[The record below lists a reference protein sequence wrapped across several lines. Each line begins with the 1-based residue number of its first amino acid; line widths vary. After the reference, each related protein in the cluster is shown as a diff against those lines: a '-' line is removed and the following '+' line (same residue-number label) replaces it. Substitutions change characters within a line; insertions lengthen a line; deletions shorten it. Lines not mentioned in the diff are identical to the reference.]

1 MFFSFTGNYTILEYR
16 SSSNETNVSGKLHH
30 NQLMLSET
38 IHSPQIEESLFPP
51 CSFPGGQRC
60 GDRGPYRHPGCPG
73 HRPGCSRV
81 ALLGCEKEET
91 DWRDVQTQRWR
102 TDRHRLHCSTRRP
115 EVTKGGK
122 THLTLAFEQILFG
135 HLGGSR
141 VKLRSPLQGHAQ
153 LVSWHALHITY
164 ETLLRKAPGS
174 LDAAG
179 LEHFFCT
186 SIWATLFLVY
196 RGFLFTVL
204 LHLLDLVFYESVSP
218 AKMIFYLLI
227 SLQQSC
233 SSVQ

>member
-1 MFFSFTGNYTILEYR
+1 MI
-16 SSSNETNVSGKLHH
+16 
-30 NQLMLSET
+30 SET
-38 IHSPQIEESLFPP
+38 INSPQSEESLFFFPW
-51 CSFPGGQRC
+51 SFPGGQRC
-60 GDRGPYRHPGCPG
+60 SYRGPYSHPGSPG
-73 HRPGCSRV
+73 HRPGCSRL

-91 DWRDVQTQRWR
+91 DWRDVQTQRWGAVR
-102 TDRHRLHCSTRRP
+102 YRRHGSTRRP

-122 THLTLAFEQILFG
+122 THLILAFEQIVFG
-135 HLGGSR
+135 TSVRGGR
-141 VKLRSPLQGHAQ
+141 VKLLKGHDQ

-179 LEHFFCT
+179 LEHFFCAT
-186 SIWATLFLVY
+186 YMSISATLFLVY

-218 AKMIFYLLI
+218 AKIIFYLLI

>member
-1 MFFSFTGNYTILEYR
+1 MI
-16 SSSNETNVSGKLHH
+16 
-30 NQLMLSET
+30 SET
-38 IHSPQIEESLFPP
+38 IHSPQIEESLFFPP
-51 CSFPGGQRC
+51 WSFPGGQHC
-60 GDRGPYRHPGCPG
+60 SDRGPYSHPGCPG

-81 ALLGCEKEET
+81 ALLGREKEET
-91 DWRDVQTQRWR
+91 DWRDVQTQCWGTVRSQ
-102 TDRHRLHCSTRRP
+102 LHCSTRRP

-122 THLTLAFEQILFG
+122 THLNLAFEQILSG
-135 HLGGSR
+135 TSVRGSR
-141 VKLRSPLQGHAQ
+141 VKRRSPLQGHDQ

-186 SIWATLFLVY
+186 TYMSISATLLLVY
-196 RGFLFTVL
+196 RGFLFTEL
-204 LHLLDLVFYESVSP
+204 LHLLDLVFYESVTP
-218 AKMIFYLLI
+218 AKMIFYPVI

>member
-1 MFFSFTGNYTILEYR
+1 MI
-16 SSSNETNVSGKLHH
+16 
-30 NQLMLSET
+30 SET
-38 IHSPQIEESLFPP
+38 IHSPQIEESLFFFLW
-51 CSFPGGQRC
+51 SFPGGQHC
-60 GDRGPYRHPGCPG
+60 SDRGPYSHPGCPG

-102 TDRHRLHCSTRRP
+102 TVRYRLHCSTRRP

-122 THLTLAFEQILFG
+122 THLILAFEQILFG
-135 HLGGSR
+135 TSCERQPCEAALAAEGTWSAGFLTCSAHY
-141 VKLRSPLQGHAQ
+141 LRDTFKKS
-153 LVSWHALHITY
+153 T
-164 ETLLRKAPGS
+164 S

-179 LEHFFCT
+179 LEHFFCAT
-186 SIWATLFLVY
+186 YMSISATLFLVY

-218 AKMIFYLLI
+218 AKMIFYRLI